1 MQYTTNLN
9 LKKPGTSDNV
19 SIGDLNDNMDII
31 DAAIA
36 GAGGADIQTSV
47 SVASWSSD
55 STYPD
60 YPYRAS
66 VPITGVTASDVAEV
80 VFGVEQAVSGDYAPV
95 CETYSGGVYLYAK
108 RNDAI
113 TIPTMLIFKG
123 RFQHDNTPLS
133 GFKQFNSGDK
143 NGNRIH

>member
-36 GAGGADIQTSV
+36 GAGGGADIYTSISV
-47 SVASWSSD
+47 SSWSSD

-95 CETYSGGVYLYAK
+95 CETYSGGVYLYAAA
-108 RNDAI
+108 NVAI
-113 TIPTMLIFKG
+113 ILPTILIFKG
-123 RFQHDNTPLS
+123 
-133 GFKQFNSGDK
+133 
-143 NGNRIH
+143 

>member
-19 SIGDLNDNMDII
+19 SIADINDNMDAI
-31 DAAIA
+31 DSAIA
-36 GAGGADIQTSV
+36 NAGGADIHTSISV
-47 SVASWSSD
+47 SSWSSD
-55 STYPD
+55 ATYSD

-66 VPITGVTASDVAEV
+66 VAITGVTASDVAEV

-95 CETYSGGVYLYAK
+95 CATYSGGVYLYAK

-113 TIPTMLIFKG
+113 TIPTILIFKG
-123 RFQHDNTPLS
+123 RYHEDL
-133 GFKQFNSGDK
+133 
-143 NGNRIH
+143 